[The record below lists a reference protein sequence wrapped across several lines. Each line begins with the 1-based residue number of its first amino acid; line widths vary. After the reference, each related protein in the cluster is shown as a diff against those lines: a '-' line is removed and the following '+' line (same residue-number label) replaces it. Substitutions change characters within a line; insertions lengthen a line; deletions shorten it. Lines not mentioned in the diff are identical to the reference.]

1 MKEPSIVPYLR
12 KIKEEEDKKD
22 KRIHISKEPPPYE
35 YKENKKEEKKEYD
48 PSVDFTI
55 YKIKI

>member
-12 KIKEEEDKKD
+12 KIKEEED